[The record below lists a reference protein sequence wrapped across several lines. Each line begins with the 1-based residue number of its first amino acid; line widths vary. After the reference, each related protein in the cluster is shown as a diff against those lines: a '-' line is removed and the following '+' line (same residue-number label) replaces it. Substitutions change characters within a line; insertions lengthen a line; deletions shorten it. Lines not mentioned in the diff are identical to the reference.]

1 MRAPVTDP
9 IPGEF
14 KLPMTAPKIIP
25 MDISI
30 LIHNALINTSCM
42 LSRETVLG
50 K

>member
-1 MRAPVTDP
+1 MVVNNIRIMPMRAPVADP

-30 LIHNALINTSCM
+30 LIHNYVKF
-42 LSRETVLG
+42 E
-50 K
+50 